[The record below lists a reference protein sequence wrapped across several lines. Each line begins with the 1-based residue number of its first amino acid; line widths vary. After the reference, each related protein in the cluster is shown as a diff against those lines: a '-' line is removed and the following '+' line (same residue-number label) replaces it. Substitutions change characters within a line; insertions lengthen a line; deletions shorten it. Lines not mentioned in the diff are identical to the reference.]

1 MRKTLVP
8 LLVAASV
15 AMAAP
20 ARAQSVPVVDRP
32 LVTPEATGE
41 VGLQFSLGLDQGSA
55 GKRVGFRNEWAGDRY
70 SGISFKYGA
79 MKSLEVG
86 AAVQLGWRDASQP
99 ASTPNVTDFLVTG
112 DGFKFHGAYVW
123 VKYEFAPFIAGE
135 FGLRVPGE
143 QFNSNRVL
151 LEIGLPFRWI
161 FSPGLFA
168 AHVRPD
174 LILGF
179 AKQDK
184 NMAGDQ
190 PVQASLLVD
199 YGVTLN
205 LMDFFLDISSA
216 VQWRMNA
223 TPNWSTYICS
233 TAACTAGKPDTVSGV
248 KVVVPMVFKVGYT
261 ILPVWDLW
269 VNFVL
274 DDMHSPDGGAAH
286 RGMTLGSDIRF

>member
-1 MRKTLVP
+1 MRKILVS

-15 AMAAP
+15 AAAAP
-20 ARAQSVPVVDRP
+20 ARAQSVPLVDRP

-41 VGLQFSLGLDQGSA
+41 VGLQLSLGLDQGLA
-55 GKRVGFRNEWAGDRY
+55 GKRVGVRNEWAGDRY

-79 MKSLEVG
+79 MKALEVG
-86 AAVQLGWRDASQP
+86 AAAQLGWRDSSNP

-135 FGLRVPGE
+135 FGIRVPGE

-151 LEIGLPFRWI
+151 LEFGLPFRWI

-174 LILGF
+174 LIIGF
-179 AKQDK
+179 AKKDK
-184 NMAGDQ
+184 NLAGDQ

-199 YGVTLN
+199 YGFTLS
-205 LMDFFLDISSA
+205 LMDLFLDVSSA
-216 VQWRMNA
+216 VQWRMNT
-223 TPNWSTYICS
+223 TPNWSTYDAS
-233 TAACTAGKPDTVSGV
+233 TGTATTVQGA
-248 KVVVPMVFKVGYT
+248 KVVIPMAFKVGYT
-261 ILPVWDLW
+261 VLPQWDLW
-269 VNFVL
+269 LNFVL
-274 DDMHSPDGGAAH
+274 DDLHSPDGGAAH